1 MGTRLLLLLL
11 VAFAVAA
18 RVPVVA
24 TATSSSR
31 HHHHAVL
38 TRSHH
43 VRRVQGVHSIVL
55 APSLLLVSA
64 EAKRHSV
71 SQPVNALPSVV
82 SRRRPTVR
90 GPPAAR

>member
-1 MGTRLLLLLL
+1 VGARLLLLLL

-18 RVPVVA
+18 RVPVA

-38 TRSHH
+38 TRSTHQ